1 MNIAKH
7 FAEQE
12 RLLQMEY
19 EYEKEEY
26 QQQCQQVGIQRRIRQ
41 GRCWYP
47 VTIGRTYYN
56 ALDQFCVEV
65 SPQFLPLT
73 ETSDIRSSNPKSNGK
88 GQKEEGSKEEENPKE
103 IETEFEPGRPVAF
116 FRLATKGTDAPQGTL
131 AAAEARMNGKCIFFP
146 YQCTISKVY
155 NVISGES
162 GLADTK
168 SKVSGIGATI
178 AIPASAAQ
186 VLREYAMQGLLGV
199 QLSFDATTYRVM
211 REAIKEM
218 QETDDRKLQHL
229 RSVLIGDEQPGFRV
243 EQPITFPWLNDS
255 QQKAVQKVL
264 CAREVAI
271 VHGPPGTGKTTTL
284 VEAIGET
291 LRREAQVMVCAQSN
305 AAVDWISEQ
314 LLARGISVLR
324 VGNPM
329 RVSDNLLANTYERR
343 NESHPDYTELWAC
356 RKAIREAVSRLSG
369 NRLSGSERASLGNHL
384 SKLRNRST
392 ELEIRIHE
400 ELFASTRV
408 IACTLI
414 GTSSRVLERKHFS
427 TLFIDE
433 AAQAFEAACWAAIRK
448 ADRVIFAGD
457 HKQLPPTIKCREA
470 ERAGLSRTLMEVVAA
485 NKPTCVEL
493 LTTQYRMHRLIMQFS
508 SSWFYHGR
516 LVAAPEI
523 AERTIVPIDPPLIW
537 IDTANLGYEEEQ
549 NSLSLSRLNTNEG
562 ILLVETLKLYIG
574 QLGID
579 RLLDNRVDFGI
590 ISPYKSQV
598 QLLRRLIKRE
608 RDLKPLL
615 PYITVNTVDGF
626 QGQERDVILISMVR
640 GNDEGRIG
648 FLGDLRRMNVAIT
661 RARMKLIIL
670 GDTSTLS
677 RTPFYRKLIE
687 HVTEHGRMLVIP
699 R

>member
-1 MNIAKH
+1 MTCPDSILQREVKN
-7 FAEQE
+7 QE
-12 RLLQMEY
+12 TGELSN
-19 EYEKEEY
+19 K
-26 QQQCQQVGIQRRIRQ
+26 
-41 GRCWYP
+41 
-47 VTIGRTYYN
+47 
-56 ALDQFCVEV
+56 
-65 SPQFLPLT
+65 
-73 ETSDIRSSNPKSNGK
+73 DI
-88 GQKEEGSKEEENPKE
+88 EF
-103 IETEFEPGRPVAF
+103 EFEPGRPVAF
-116 FRLATKGTDAPQGTL
+116 FRV
-131 AAAEARMNGKCIFFP
+131 AAKDNKEKTIFFP
-146 YQCTISKVY
+146 YTCQ
-155 NVISGES
+155 
-162 GLADTK
+162 
-168 SKVSGIGATI
+168 VSRYDGQRLQVTV
-178 AIPASAAQ
+178 PNTQAAQ
-186 VLREYAMQGLLGV
+186 VLSEYAREGLLGV

-211 REAIKEM
+211 REAIHEV
-218 QETDDRKLQHL
+218 QNTDDKKIIHL
-229 RSVLIGDEQPGFRV
+229 RSVLIGNEQPGFRV
-243 EQPITFPWLNDS
+243 EQPVSFPWLNAS

-329 RVSDNLLANTYERR
+329 RVSDNLLAATYERR
-343 NESHPDYTELWAC
+343 YEAHPDYTELWAI
-356 RKAIREAVSRLSG
+356 RKAIRDAVSRLSG
-369 NRLSGSERASLGNHL
+369 NRLSGSERSSLGNHV
-384 SKLRNRST
+384 SKLRNRAT
-392 ELEIRIHE
+392 ELEIRINE
-400 ELFASTRV
+400 ELFASSRV

-414 GTSSRVLERKHFS
+414 GTASRVLERMQFS

-433 AAQAFEAACWAAIRK
+433 AAQAFEGACWAAIRH

-457 HKQLPPTIKCREA
+457 HKQLPPTIKCKEA
-470 ERAGLSRTLMEVVAA
+470 EKAGLSRTLMEVVAQS
-485 NKPTCVEL
+485 KPTCVEL
-493 LTTQYRMHRLIMQFS
+493 LTVQYRMHRDIMKFS
-508 SSWFYHGR
+508 SDWFYHGR
-516 LVAAPEI
+516 LTAAPEC

-549 NSLSLSRLNTNEG
+549 NPLSQSRLNTNEG
-562 ILLVETLKLYIG
+562 ILLVETLKLYVNQIG
-574 QLGID
+574 KNRLID
-579 RLLDNRVDFGI
+579 ERVDFGI

-598 QLLRRLIKRE
+598 QLLRRLIKNE
-608 RDLKPLL
+608 KELKQLL

-677 RTPFYRKLIE
+677 KTRFYRKLIE
-687 HVTEHGRMLVIP
+687 HVTENGRMLVIP
-699 R
+699 GQPKEENKQA